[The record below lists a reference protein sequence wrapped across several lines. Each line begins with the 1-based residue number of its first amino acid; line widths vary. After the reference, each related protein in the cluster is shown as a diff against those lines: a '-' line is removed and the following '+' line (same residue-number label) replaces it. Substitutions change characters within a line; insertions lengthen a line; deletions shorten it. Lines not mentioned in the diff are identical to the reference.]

1 MIERAD
7 DTSNASPPPDEAAPS
22 GMIRQLGTILGA
34 ARRSPVGRAL
44 WLLAVAIL
52 VVILVTAYGQ
62 ILLNRWN
69 KPFYDALSRRDLRD
83 FLRQLGVF
91 FLIASSLL
99 VLNVAQRWLGETLTR
114 ESDRA
119 LFGLR
124 AN

>member
-83 FLRQLGVF
+83 FLGGPGPLNQTVGQL
-91 FLIASSLL
+91 
-99 VLNVAQRWLGETLTR
+99 QRRR
-114 ESDRA
+114 EVDQAR
-119 LFGLR
+119 GQLR
-124 AN
+124 